1 LGCLHERKRE
11 EERGKLIITR
21 FIPTHSRAEKFS
33 TQNLTNSRLEMRIL
47 ISPSDACD
55 MRKINN
61 ERKAKAPTR
70 KTPEIHQQTQ
80 EKPKLGPCNSSFSE
94 SESE

>member
-61 ERKAKAPTR
+61 ESSDEKDAGDSSTNAGKAEAWPM
-70 KTPEIHQQTQ
+70 
-80 EKPKLGPCNSSFSE
+80 
-94 SESE
+94 